1 MIICIHILFLLQ
13 IISKNALKP
22 LRRNLTALSL
32 PNNLLNSIPDEIF
45 DLPNLNRLDLSQ
57 NQIRSLNPE
66 KLAKSSSL
74 KKLDLS
80 DNDVIDINNIQ
91 VPVSMEK
98 FILKNNH
105 LNFAAISRFNLTYLK
120 VLDLSHNKLNGT
132 LSKESFQFSNTL
144 KSLDLSFNSLKKLT
158 DKCFTNF
165 PKLKT
170 LNLESN
176 EIEVITPVAFQGLQ
190 RLRRLDLSFNGILEI
205 PLNVFNGLKGLE
217 YLDLSSN
224 HLQVNYS
231 ILQTAWCCKSHLQL
245 GHTALWLVEC
255 AKSHAPESQKT

>member
-1 MIICIHILFLLQ
+1 
-13 IISKNALKP
+13 
-22 LRRNLTALSL
+22 
-32 PNNLLNSIPDEIF
+32 
-45 DLPNLNRLDLSQ
+45 
-57 NQIRSLNPE
+57 
-66 KLAKSSSL
+66 
-74 KKLDLS
+74 
-80 DNDVIDINNIQ
+80 
-91 VPVSMEK
+91 MEK

-132 LSKESFQFSNTL
+132 LSKNSFQFSNTL
-144 KSLDLSFNSLKKLT
+144 RSLDLSFNSLKKLT

-176 EIEVITPVAFQGLQ
+176 EIEVITPMAFQGLQ

-231 ILQTAWCCKSHLQL
+231 ILQTAWCSSSNSTASFEFFWLKFVCHFWLCSRLRKLINNIKRKFVIRSSQFIDPEDVLHYSRLQNKHRVYAYL
-245 GHTALWLVEC
+245 FWG
-255 AKSHAPESQKT
+255 KNYGKK